1 MIRADSVLLGG
12 TSMSRIIIFTGL
24 ALLFQQI
31 DCVAEDQPASP
42 LSANVTLVSDYVSRG
57 LSLSWGEPALQ
68 GGIDYSDVW
77 GGYAG
82 VWASQISDRYY
93 ARGVAELDLY
103 GGYRGAINNSSN
115 YDIGLGAYFYPG
127 ANYQEAIP
135 KGSYPEKKYDTVEAI
150 LGMTWSWLNLKCS
163 YTLTD
168 YFGYDGDTVPYS
180 LWNNGVIG
188 GVEAGQNT
196 RGSVYWEANG
206 TFDLGEGYSFGA
218 HAGRQTV
225 SHSEGLSYND
235 YKLSLS
241 KLLFNNWIAMMAVTT
256 TQGAELYNQFMAVD
270 GSSKTRDIGSQ
281 HFVLS
286 ISNSF

>member
-1 MIRADSVLLGG
+1 MIRVDSVLLGSA
-12 TSMSRIIIFTGL
+12 SMYRILIFTGL
-24 ALLFQQI
+24 ALLFKQI
-31 DCVAEDQPASP
+31 DCVAEEQPVAP
-42 LSANVTLVSDYVSRG
+42 LSANISLVSDYVSRG
-57 LSLSWGEPALQ
+57 LSLNWGEPALQ
-68 GGIDYSDVW
+68 GGIDYSDAR
-77 GGYAG
+77 GGYAS

-103 GGYRGAINNSSN
+103 GGYRGVINDSSN

-127 ANYQEAIP
+127 ANYQEAVP
-135 KGSYPEKKYDTVEAI
+135 KGSYPAKQYDTVEAI

-180 LWNNGVIG
+180 LWNSGITG

-206 TFDLGEGYSFGA
+206 SFDLGEGYSFVA

-225 SHSEGLSYND
+225 SHSEGLGYND
-235 YKLSLS
+235 YKLGLS
-241 KLLFNNWIAMMAVTT
+241 KLVFQSWTAMMALTT
-256 TQGAELYNQFMAVD
+256 TQGAELYNQFLAVD
-270 GSSKTRDIGSQ
+270 GSGKTRDIGNQ
-281 HFVLS
+281 HFVVS
-286 ISNSF
+286 ISKSY

>member
-1 MIRADSVLLGG
+1 MIRSDTILLG
-12 TSMSRIIIFTGL
+12 MVNMNRCIFVTGL
-24 ALLFQQI
+24 ALFFQQI
-31 DCVAEDQPASP
+31 DSVAEEQPAAP
-42 LSANVTLVSDYVSRG
+42 MTANIALVSDYVSRG
-57 LSLSWGEPALQ
+57 LSLNWGEPALQ
-68 GGIDYSDVW
+68 AGVDFSDVK

-82 VWASQISDRYY
+82 VWASQISDHYY

-115 YDIGLGAYFYPG
+115 YDVGLGAYFYPG

-135 KGSYPEKKYDTVEAI
+135 NGSYPAKRYDTVEAT

-168 YFGYDGDTVPYS
+168 YFGYDGSTVPYS
-180 LWNNGVIG
+180 QWNSGVIG

-235 YKLSLS
+235 YKLGLS
-241 KLLFNNWIAMMAVTT
+241 KLMFQSWTAMMALTT
-256 TQGAELYNQFMAVD
+256 TQGAELYNQFLAVD
-270 GSSKTRDIGSQ
+270 GSGKTRDIGSQ
-281 HFVLS
+281 HFVVS
-286 ISNSF
+286 ISKNF